1 MKKFSLLTFLFL
13 FCILSYGQD
22 FNSSEIQWNVTSL
35 HVNTSPNFPSNVDT
49 LSQVYRYQND
59 TIIDNQIWQSIY
71 RADDELFTENLIHLG
86 FLRQDGETVNFID
99 TNNINHQLYN
109 FNLLVGDSIFYFD
122 GIGTESDYIYVDYID
137 SLMINGDY
145 KKQIHFE
152 QSTLPPFTLDEIWI
166 EDIGS
171 IHGPLFPINPQLF
184 SSEMPNEEKLTCCY
198 FEDYMIWDNPD
209 YAHCYYHSVLPFPNF
224 IEDGKQW
231 NVRLSNFE
239 NYVTEILIFDGD
251 SIIDNVSYKK
261 LYSSYDSLNSLNFKA
276 LIREENN
283 KVYLRHYNQ
292 PEALIYDF
300 NLSLGESTTIYSP
313 EGQGFIEVTI
323 EDVSW
328 IEYEGFYRK
337 KYTLDG
343 NYDEYWIEGIGSCFG
358 PIYSKVY
365 DFIVCPDW
373 TMTCAYSEEGQ
384 IYQYN
389 DYPCYDI
396 KTGITPLAEKSIS
409 IFPNPVISGQEYRII
424 NDHIIKEVLIYNYSG
439 QLIQQIEILDKNE
452 TLLSTKNLTK
462 GIYMLVIKDINGQH
476 SSSKLIIN

>member
-1 MKKFSLLTFLFL
+1 MKKLNSFVFLFL
-13 FCILSYGQD
+13 FSILAYSQN

-35 HVNTSPNFPSNVDT
+35 HINASPNYPSNVDT
-49 LSQVYRYQND
+49 TTQVYGYQSD
-59 TIIDNQIWQSIY
+59 TIIDNQVWQSIF
-71 RADDELFTENLIHLG
+71 RADDEFYTENLIQLG
-86 FLRQDGETVNFID
+86 FIRQDGEIVHFID

-109 FNLLVGDSIFYFD
+109 FSLNIGDSVQYFE
-122 GIGTESDYIYVDYID
+122 GAGVENDYLFVENID
-137 SLMINGDY
+137 SILINGFY
-145 KKQIHFE
+145 KKQFHF
-152 QSTLPPFTLDEIWI
+152 STSIFPPDLLDEIWI

-171 IHGPLFPINPQLF
+171 IHGPLFPLYPQHF
-184 SSEMPNEEKLTCCY
+184 STEMPNDKKLTCCF
-198 FEDYMIWDNPD
+198 FEDNMIWNNPD
-209 YAHCYYHSVLPFPNF
+209 YTHCYYHSVLPFPSF

-261 LYSSYDSLNSLNFKA
+261 LYSSYDSLITLNYKA

-300 NLSLGESTTIYSP
+300 NLSIGESTTIYSP

-323 EDVSW
+323 NDISW
-328 IEYEGFYRK
+328 VEYEGFFRK
-337 KYTLDG
+337 KYILDG
-343 NYDEYWIEGIGSCFG
+343 YNEEYWMEGIGSCFG

-365 DFIVCPDW
+365 DFIICPDW

-384 IYQYN
+384 IYQFM

-396 KTGITPLAEKSIS
+396 KTGITPLVEKHIS
-409 IFPNPVISGQEYRII
+409 IYPNPVISGQEYRII
-424 NDHIIKEVLIYNYSG
+424 NDRIIKEVLIYNYSG
-439 QLIQQIEILDKNE
+439 QLIQQTKIKDKNE
-452 TLLSTKNLTK
+452 ILLSAKNLIK
-462 GIYMLVIKDINGQH
+462 GIYMLVIKDINGQNY
-476 SSSKLIIN
+476 SSKLIIN

>member
-1 MKKFSLLTFLFL
+1 MKKLLPFVFLL
-13 FCILSYGQD
+13 ALYLNAMSQN
-22 FNSSEIQWNVTSL
+22 FNSTEVIWNVTKQQVSA
-35 HVNTSPNFPSNVDT
+35 SPNYPNNIDT
-49 LSQVYRYQND
+49 ITKTYGYQND
-59 TIIDNQIWQSIY
+59 TIINNLVWKTIY
-71 RADDELFTENLIHLG
+71 KADDEAFAENLIYLG
-86 FLRQDGETVNFID
+86 HLRQEGGIVNFID
-99 TNNINHQLYN
+99 TTNTSHQLYN
-109 FNLLVGDSIFYFD
+109 FNLNIGDSVQYFD
-122 GIGTESDYIYVDYID
+122 GAGVENDYLFVENID
-137 SLMINGDY
+137 SIIINGSY
-145 KKQIHFE
+145 KKQFHFS
-152 QSTLPPFTLDEIWI
+152 QSVYPPDRLNEIWI

-171 IHGPLFPINPQLF
+171 IHGPLFPKYPQHF
-184 SSEMPNEEKLTCCY
+184 SDEYPNEMKLTCCY
-198 FEDYMIWDNPD
+198 DGDNLIWDNPS
-209 YAHCYYHSVLPFPNF
+209 YAHCYYHSVLPYPRF

-251 SIIDNVSYKK
+251 SIIDNLTYKK
-261 LYSSYDSLNSLNFKA
+261 LYSSYDSLITLNYKA

-300 NLSLGESTTIYSP
+300 NLSLGESSTIYSP

-343 NYDEYWIEGIGSCFG
+343 NYNEYWIEGIGSCFG

-365 DFIVCPDW
+365 DFIICPDW

-384 IYQYN
+384 IYQYL
-389 DYPCYDI
+389 DYLCFDI
-396 KTGITPLAEKSIS
+396 KTGINHTEENKAIVY
-409 IFPNPVISGQEYRII
+409 PNPLFSGQEYRII
-424 NDHIIKEVLIYNYSG
+424 NDQNIKEVLIYNYSG
-439 QLIQQIEILDKNE
+439 LLIQQIEIPDKTE

-462 GIYMLVIKDINGQH
+462 GIYLLVIKDINGQN
-476 SSSKLIIN
+476 SSRKLIIN